1 MNLLILT
8 GAGVSAESGV
18 PTFRDADGLWEGHRV
33 EDVATPGAFA
43 RNPTLVHQFYNARRQ
58 ALVGP
63 KDSPGVGI
71 EPNAAHQALVRLERW
86 HAERFPEHE
95 FLLVTQNIDGLH
107 AAAGSERSIEMH
119 GNLRQAQ
126 CLTSGKIMDW
136 EEDLGPDTPH
146 PDAPDDPA
154 RRGQLRPHVV
164 WFGEMPIGL
173 ERIAAAAARADVFCS
188 IGTSS
193 LVYPAAGIVSQTPRR
208 CLRIEINLNPTAGSG
223 MFEDIRQGLASTEV
237 PRWVRQMTNDPS
249 SY

>member
-33 EDVATPGAFA
+33 QDVATPQAFA
-43 RNPTLVHQFYNARRQ
+43 RDPAIVHQFYNARRR

-63 KDSPGVGI
+63 KGQSGGGI
-71 EPNAAHQALVRLERW
+71 EPNAAHHALVKLERW
-86 HAERFPEHE
+86 HERQFPDDD

-107 AAAGSERSIEMH
+107 AAAGSERMIAMH

-126 CLTSGKIMDW
+126 CLSTGQIHDW
-136 EEDLGPDTPH
+136 DDDLDAHTPH
-146 PDAPDDPA
+146 PDTPEDPD

-173 ERIAAAAARADVFCS
+173 ERIARAADRADVFCS

-193 LVYPAAGIVSQTPRR
+193 LVYPAAGIVSQTPRQCR
-208 CLRIEINLNPTAGSG
+208 RIEINLQPTAGSS
-223 MFEDIRQGLASTEV
+223 MFEDIRQGPASTEV
-237 PRWVRQMTNDPS
+237 ARWVGELMAS
-249 SY
+249 